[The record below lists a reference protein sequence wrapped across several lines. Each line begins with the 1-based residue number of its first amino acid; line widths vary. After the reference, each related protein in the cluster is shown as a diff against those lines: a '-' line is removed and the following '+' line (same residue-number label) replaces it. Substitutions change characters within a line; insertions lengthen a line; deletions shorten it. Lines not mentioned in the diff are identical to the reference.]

1 MSLGDSIFEVILELL
16 GMELKKE
23 PPKKRRPAPPQ
34 VPNAQRT
41 HSAPAVAEQ
50 EIGYGQER
58 PAPQRMTRA
67 EESAARRSAVALAE
81 FKEQQMPP
89 GGSHTAS
96 SASRRAEQ
104 TAAAKRVAALHQDRK
119 EETLN
124 PAAELAARLRN
135 NPAAARDAFIFS
147 EIFGTPVGERQ
158 IRQ

>member
-34 VPNAQRT
+34 VPNAQRM

-67 EESAARRSAVALAE
+67 EESAARKSAVALAE
-81 FKEQQMPP
+81 FKEKQLPP
-89 GGSHTAS
+89 GQSHA
-96 SASRRAEQ
+96 SASRHAEQ
-104 TAAAKRVAALHQDRK
+104 AAAVKRAVALRQDGK
-119 EETLN
+119 EETVN
-124 PAAELAARLRN
+124 PAAKLAARLRN